1 MFGGERIIKTASRLS
16 QIGGCKKENKGTND
30 LRDEVKQ

>member
-16 QIGGCKKENKGTND
+16 QIGGCKKENKGD
-30 LRDEVKQ
+30 QRSP